1 LGILI
6 AAIITTVLA
15 IVVIGLLIR
24 NLSNGA
30 PRWLLILAF
39 LSALPAQP
47 VAFHFIRTPLHEL
60 LMQWL
65 GAGATLTAISLFYAP
80 LIEEPA
86 KWFSLALPSLRRK
99 LNPENALAVAIAVGL
114 GFGIGELWFIAER
127 LARAPQF
134 AGLPFYFFNG
144 FLAERL
150 MVCFLHGAMIAL
162 FFKRYAEGRPV
173 WPAALLGI
181 ALHFALNFPIYLSQ
195 INLFGL
201 GQGNWGLILV
211 IYVAAFTL
219 AMFGFVDR
227 LGKGGTRE
235 GLLGSATCPGCGQIY
250 PRSFF
255 ALNLLTKRYE
265 RCPHCRKFHLV
276 PMRQPPRDATGD
288 NGGKA

>member
-1 LGILI
+1 MGILI
-6 AAIITTVLA
+6 AAIITTVIA

-24 NLSNGA
+24 KLAHAA
-30 PRWLLILAF
+30 PRWLLVLAF

-47 VAFHFIRTPLHEL
+47 VAFYLIRLPLHEL
-60 LMQWL
+60 LMHWI
-65 GAGATLTAISLFYAP
+65 GAGALLTAISLFYAP

-86 KWFSLALPSLRRK
+86 KWFSLALPSLRKK
-99 LNPENALAVAIAVGL
+99 LVPENAVAIALAVGL
-114 GFGIGELWFIAER
+114 GFGTGELWFIAER
-127 LARAPQF
+127 LARSPQL
-134 AGLPFYFFNG
+134 ANLPFYYFNG

-162 FFKRYAEGRPV
+162 VFKRYAEGRPV

-195 INLFGL
+195 INFLAL
-201 GQGNWGLILV
+201 GAEVWGFVLV

-219 AMFGFVDR
+219 AMFGFVNR
-227 LGKGGTRE
+227 LASDKVRAGF
-235 GLLGSATCPGCGQIY
+235 LGEATCPGCGEVY

-255 ALNLLTKRYE
+255 ALNLLTRRYE

-276 PMRQPPRDATGD
+276 PMSQPSRD
-288 NGGKA
+288 NSGKA